1 MAYSDFLS
9 LALMNLALIAVM
21 MLALWG
27 LSLALRDS
35 SIADIFWGFGLA
47 ITAWFSAWLGD
58 GVVERQQLVLTLI
71 TLWALRIGLYIGW
84 RNWGGEDPRYAH
96 LRRYVT
102 ERGGNYALHSLV
114 HIYLQQ
120 GFFMWLVSLVLIFA
134 VSSETPASL
143 GTLAWVGVGLW
154 CLGMFFETVGD
165 WQLSRFRADPAN
177 AGRVMDRGLWRY
189 TRHPNYF
196 GEACVWVGFF
206 AIAME
211 NPAAIVTV
219 ISPAMM
225 LWVLMGPLGKG
236 LLERRM
242 AKKRPEFAEYA
253 RRTSGFFPLP
263 PKR

>member
-1 MAYSDFLS
+1 MAYSDFLQ
-9 LALMNLALIAVM
+9 LALMNLALIGAM
-21 MLALWG
+21 MIVLWAL
-27 LSLALRDS
+27 SVAIRDS

-47 ITAWFSAWLGD
+47 ITAWFTWWIDD
-58 GVVERQQLVLTLI
+58 GVPARQQLVLTLI
-71 TLWALRIGLYIGW
+71 TLWALRIGIYIGW
-84 RNWGGEDPRYAH
+84 RNRGGEDARYAH

-102 ERGGNYALHSLV
+102 ERGGNYVLHSLV

-134 VSSETPASL
+134 IASDTHTSL
-143 GTLAWVGVGLW
+143 GTLAYVGTALW

-165 WQLSRFRADPAN
+165 WQLSRFRVDPAN

-242 AKKRPEFAEYA
+242 SKKRPEFAEYA

-263 PKR
+263 PRR

>member
-1 MAYSDFLS
+1 MAYSDFLQ
-9 LALMNLALIAVM
+9 LALMNLALIGAM
-21 MLALWG
+21 MIVLWAL
-27 LSLALRDS
+27 SVAIRDS

-47 ITAWFSAWLGD
+47 ITAWFTWWIDD
-58 GVVERQQLVLTLI
+58 GVPARQQLVLTLI
-71 TLWALRIGLYIGW
+71 TLWALRIGIYIGW
-84 RNWGGEDPRYAH
+84 RNRGGEDARYAH

-102 ERGGNYALHSLV
+102 ERGGNYKLHSLI

-134 VSSETPASL
+134 IASDTPTSL
-143 GTLAWVGVGLW
+143 GTLAYVGTALW

-165 WQLSRFRADPAN
+165 WQLSRFRVDPAN

-206 AIAME
+206 LIAVE
-211 NPAAIVTV
+211 NPWGLVTIV
-219 ISPAMM
+219 SPATI
-225 LWVLMGPLGKG
+225 LWVLTGSLGKG

-242 AKKRPEFAEYA
+242 AKKRPDFEDYK

-263 PKR
+263 PKQ

>member
-1 MAYSDFLS
+1 MAYSDFLQ
-9 LALMNLALIAVM
+9 LALMNLALIGAM
-21 MLALWG
+21 MIVLWAL
-27 LSLALRDS
+27 SVAIRDS

-47 ITAWFSAWLGD
+47 ITAWFTWWIDD
-58 GVVERQQLVLTLI
+58 GVPARQQLVLTLI
-71 TLWALRIGLYIGW
+71 TLWALRIGIYIGW
-84 RNWGGEDPRYAH
+84 RNRGGEDARYAH

-102 ERGGNYALHSLV
+102 ERGGNYVLHSLV

-134 VSSETPASL
+134 IASDTPTSL
-143 GTLAWVGVGLW
+143 GTLAYVGTALW

-165 WQLSRFRADPAN
+165 WQLSRFRVDPAN

-242 AKKRPEFAEYA
+242 SKKRPEFAEYA

-263 PKR
+263 PRR